1 MNGGDRF
8 PVVRTLEE
16 VKAEAQ
22 ARADRNAYPLA
33 GLVPDEVREA
43 LARLTSLDRDAWAAS
58 WSAIGDRYSAAAR
71 AAPAGSPQAR
81 AAFMSAW
88 RYYSFAR
95 WPVPLSPGKAAAYA
109 KAVQAFVDG
118 AAALDPPLEIV
129 QIPFEGSHVVGYL
142 RLPKSIGATLPVV
155 IAIGGLDSRK
165 EDMIERFAALLPHG
179 IGAFGLDMP
188 GTGEAPVPIGP
199 GAERMFSRAIDVL
212 AERPEIDRSK
222 IVVYGGSFGGH
233 WAARLAVTERER
245 LRAVVAQSPP
255 IDRAFAPD
263 FLKTAFVT
271 KEYLFDRGPALAS
284 MYAGVHTPEDLLA
297 AAPGNSLLAQG
308 FLERPS
314 VEPML
319 VIAGVH
325 DTQVP
330 ISDVELLLRSCS
342 PKTAWINP
350 NGGHMGREAQGWT
363 DPVIFAKI
371 TVPWILGALQS

>member
-1 MNGGDRF
+1 MIAADRF
-8 PVVRTLEE
+8 PVVRTLDE

-58 WSAIGDRYSAAAR
+58 WSTIGDRYAAA
-71 AAPAGSPQAR
+71 AHALPAGSPQAR
-81 AAFMSAW
+81 TAFMSAW

-95 WPVPLSPGKAAAYA
+95 WPVPLSPGKLAAYR
-109 KAVQAFVDG
+109 KAVQAFQAG
-118 AAALDPPLEIV
+118 AVALDPPLEV
-129 QIPFEGSHVVGYL
+129 LTIPFEDAPVVGYL
-142 RLPKSIGATLPVV
+142 RLPKTGGPVPVV

-179 IGAFGLDMP
+179 VGALGLDMP
-188 GTGEAPVPIGP
+188 GTGEAPVRIGP
-199 GAERMFSRAIDVL
+199 GAERMFSRVIDVL
-212 AERPEIDRSK
+212 AARPEVDGSK

-245 LRAVVAQSPP
+245 VRAVVAQSPP

-263 FLKTAFVT
+263 FLQTAFVT

-284 MYAGVHTPEDLLA
+284 MYDGVGTPEALLA
-297 AAPGNSLLAQG
+297 AAPANSLVAQG
-308 FLERPS
+308 LLAGAS

-319 VIAGVH
+319 VIAGLH

-330 ISDVELLLRSCS
+330 YVDIELLLRSGS

-371 TVPWILGALQS
+371 TVPWILQALAS